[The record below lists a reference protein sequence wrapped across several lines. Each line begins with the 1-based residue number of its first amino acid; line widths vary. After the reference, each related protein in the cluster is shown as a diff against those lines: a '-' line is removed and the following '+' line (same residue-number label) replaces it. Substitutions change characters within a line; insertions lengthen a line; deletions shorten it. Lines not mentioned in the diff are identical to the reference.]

1 MEAAVEACRRS
12 GRVTGA
18 ECLFLRG
25 CPFSVCERFSATVY
39 GAIFGDDCVAILA
52 PTSALAYS
60 SQNGAH
66 ARAAIS
72 DHVVHKCSA
81 ARQPLRSHHHLQSGQ
96 IISTSRTYFWRL
108 FSEPL
113 NCAVGTRTKFRVPA
127 RRETGCTSPPRLLAA
142 FARAARLSRLEGRH
156 GRYASRT
163 IGESRFIRISRRSV
177 RRLHSRVAE

>member
-25 CPFSVCERFSATVY
+25 CPFVWHSCIPWCVSTVY
-39 GAIFGDDCVAILA
+39 GETSSTRR
-52 PTSALAYS
+52 PTREMRSPTRPQAERWICHRY
-60 SQNGAH
+60 
-66 ARAAIS
+66 
-72 DHVVHKCSA
+72 KCSA

-113 NCAVGTRTKFRVPA
+113 NCAVGIRTKFRVPA
-127 RRETGCTSPPRLLAA
+127 RRETGCTCATTPSRCFRSRCSAISFGSKTWSIRKSDDRRVSFYSYFTAERASPSLTR
-142 FARAARLSRLEGRH
+142 G
-156 GRYASRT
+156 
-163 IGESRFIRISRRSV
+163 
-177 RRLHSRVAE
+177 